1 MSDNIQE
8 TLNERKRTHGEFEE
22 NARATWAM
30 MEVLQAERNWPTLS
44 ASKRHACYM
53 IVHKL
58 ARIIVGD
65 EDYVDNWDDIQ
76 GYAKLVSDRIRKPV
90 EAYPSD
96 DIWSALA
103 RGWNCSIEEAKQRAN
118 YQVEGR
124 KKSAEMPR
132 ASELSEAQETMKKDI
147 LSAPKEPK
155 LKPLPSERQEISEH
169 YLAKSLEKI
178 SAEDL

>member
-1 MSDNIQE
+1 MSGSTE
-8 TLNERKRTHGEFEE
+8 KLLAERRNTHGEYADH
-22 NARATWAM
+22 ARCTQAILRAC
-30 MEVLQAERNWPTLS
+30 QAEKNWPILS
-44 ASKRHACYM
+44 DIMKESIHM
-53 IVHKL
+53 IAHKL
-58 ARIIVGD
+58 GRIVSGTPD
-65 EDYVDNWDDIQ
+65 VADHWADIA
-76 GYAKLVSDRIRKPV
+76 GYAVLVQHRIENPV

-132 ASELSEAQETMKKDI
+132 ASELTEAQETMKKDM